1 VRALVADDDTA
12 SRLLLQRVLIKWGY
26 DVVTASEG
34 EEAWRILTGD
44 NSPDLAVLDWM
55 MPGLDGVEVC
65 RRIRALDLSSPPY
78 LILLT
83 SRGDKQDIA
92 TGLESG
98 ASDYIQKPFDHDEL
112 RARLLVGRR
121 FAELNSKLLDT
132 QRELQRQALT
142 DPLTHI
148 MNRRA
153 IIARLAEEMARAPR
167 QGLPLSIGV
176 LDIDHFK
183 LVNDQ
188 HGHAGGDTVLQAVV
202 ERTLRALRPY
212 DALGRIGGEEFLIVM
227 PGVGARDAAIVL
239 ERIRNIVRQ
248 TPIETQGQEITVT
261 VSIGGAV
268 SAGESG
274 DELMHTADEALYRAK
289 GEGRDRVVMA
299 ARRVSEAERVAESE
313 LGGAAAPPPAGNAA
327 PVAQTAPQ
335 DD

>member
-1 VRALVADDDTA
+1 MRALVADDDTA
-12 SRLLLQRVLIKWGY
+12 SRLLLQRMLTKWGY

-34 EEAWRILTGD
+34 EEAWSVLTGD
-44 NSPDLAVLDWM
+44 SPPDLAVLDWM

-65 RRIRALDLSSPPY
+65 RRVRALDLSNPPY

-98 ASDYIQKPFDHDEL
+98 ASDYVQKPFDHDEL

-121 FAELNSKLLDT
+121 FAELNSKLLET

-153 IIARLAEEMARAPR
+153 ILGRLTEEMARAPR

-176 LDIDHFK
+176 MDIDHFK
-183 LVNDQ
+183 MVNDQ
-188 HGHAGGDTVLQAVV
+188 HGHAGGDNVLKTVV
-202 ERTLRALRPY
+202 ERALRALRAY

-227 PGVGARDAAIVL
+227 PGVGSRDAAIVL
-239 ERIRNIVRQ
+239 ERIRHIIRQ
-248 TPIETQGQEITVT
+248 SPIEMPGTEITVT

-268 SAGESG
+268 NAGESA
-274 DELMHTADEALYRAK
+274 DELLHLADEALYRAK

-299 ARRVSEAERVAESE
+299 PRRESEAEMMLQASQATTPTKAE
-313 LGGAAAPPPAGNAA
+313 
-327 PVAQTAPQ
+327 
-335 DD
+335 

>member
-1 VRALVADDDTA
+1 MRALVADDDTA
-12 SRLLLQRVLIKWGY
+12 SRLLLQRMLTKWGY

-34 EEAWRILTGD
+34 EEAWNILTGD

-92 TGLESG
+92 PGLESG
-98 ASDYIQKPFDHDEL
+98 ASDYVQKPFDHDEL

-121 FAELNSKLLDT
+121 FAELNSKLLET

-153 IIARLAEEMARAPR
+153 ILGRLTEELARAPR

-176 LDIDHFK
+176 MDIDHFK
-183 LVNDQ
+183 LVNDRY
-188 HGHAGGDTVLQAVV
+188 GHAGGDSVLQTVV
-202 ERTLRALRPY
+202 ERSLRALRAY
-212 DALGRIGGEEFLIVM
+212 AALGRIGGEEFLIVM
-227 PGVGARDAAIVL
+227 PGVGARDASIVL
-239 ERIRNIVRQ
+239 ERIRHSIRQ
-248 TPIETQGQEITVT
+248 TIIELQSAEITVT

-268 SAGESG
+268 NGGETPE
-274 DELMHTADEALYRAK
+274 ELLHLADEALYRAK

-299 ARRVSEAERVAESE
+299 PRKESEAEMMMQASQ
-313 LGGAAAPPPAGNAA
+313 AAAPFES
-327 PVAQTAPQ
+327 
-335 DD
+335 

>member
-1 VRALVADDDTA
+1 VRALVADDDAA
-12 SRLLLQRVLIKWGY
+12 SRLLLQRVLTKWGY
-26 DVVTASEG
+26 DVVAASEG
-34 EEAWRILTGD
+34 EEAWTILTSD

-65 RRIRALDLSSPPY
+65 RRIRALDLSNPPY

-98 ASDYIQKPFDHDEL
+98 ASDYVQKPFDHDEL

-121 FAELNSKLLDT
+121 FNQLNSKVLDT
-132 QRELQRQALT
+132 QRELQRQALI

-153 IIARLAEEMARAPR
+153 ILGRLNEEMARAPR
-167 QGLPLSIGV
+167 QGLPLSIGA

-188 HGHAGGDTVLQAVV
+188 YGHAVGDTTLQTVV
-202 ERTLRALRPY
+202 ERALRTLRVY
-212 DALGRIGGEEFLIVM
+212 DALGRTGGDEFLIVM
-227 PGVGARDAAIVL
+227 PGVGYRDAAVAL
-239 ERIRNIVRQ
+239 ERIRYTVRES
-248 TPIETQGQEITVT
+248 PIETQGQEILVT

-268 SAGESG
+268 NAGESP
-274 DELMHTADEALYRAK
+274 DELLHLGDDALYRAK
-289 GEGRDRVVMA
+289 GEGRDCVVMA
-299 ARRVSEAERVAESE
+299 SRKGSETVMTVETSE
-313 LGGAAAPPPAGNAA
+313 TAAPTSA
-327 PVAQTAPQ
+327 
-335 DD
+335 D

>member
-1 VRALVADDDTA
+1 MRALVADDDTA
-12 SRLLLQRVLIKWGY
+12 SRLLLQRVLAKWGY

-98 ASDYIQKPFDHDEL
+98 ASDYVQKPFDHDEL

-121 FAELNSKLLDT
+121 FAELNAKLLET
-132 QRELQRQALT
+132 QRELQKQALT

-153 IIARLAEEMARAPR
+153 VIARLGEEMARAPR
-167 QGLPLSIGV
+167 QGMPLSIGV

-188 HGHAGGDTVLQAVV
+188 LGHAGGRHCA
-202 ERTLRALRPY
+202 A
-212 DALGRIGGEEFLIVM
+212 GRR
-227 PGVGARDAAIVL
+227 GAHPQGSPS
-239 ERIRNIVRQ
+239 VRR
-248 TPIETQGQEITVT
+248 
-261 VSIGGAV
+261 SW
-268 SAGESG
+268 
-274 DELMHTADEALYRAK
+274 AD
-289 GEGRDRVVMA
+289 
-299 ARRVSEAERVAESE
+299 RR
-313 LGGAAAPPPAGNAA
+313 
-327 PVAQTAPQ
+327 
-335 DD
+335 

>member
-12 SRLLLQRVLIKWGY
+12 SRLLLQRMLTKWGY

-34 EEAWRILTGD
+34 EEAWNILTSD
-44 NSPDLAVLDWM
+44 NPPDLAVLDWM

-98 ASDYIQKPFDHDEL
+98 ASDYVQKPFDHDEL

-121 FAELNSKLLDT
+121 FAELNSKLLET

-153 IIARLAEEMARAPR
+153 ILGRLTEEMARAPR

-176 LDIDHFK
+176 MDIDHFK
-183 LVNDQ
+183 LVNDRY
-188 HGHAGGDTVLQAVV
+188 GHAGGDSVLQKVV
-202 ERTLRALRPY
+202 ERSLRALRAY

-227 PGVGARDAAIVL
+227 PGVGARDASIVL
-239 ERIRNIVRQ
+239 ERIRHSVRQ
-248 TPIETQGQEITVT
+248 ATIELQGVEISVT

-268 SAGESG
+268 NGGEAPE
-274 DELMHTADEALYRAK
+274 ELLHLADEALYRAK

-299 ARRVSEAERVAESE
+299 PRKESEAELMLQTSQ
-313 LGGAAAPPPAGNAA
+313 AAAPAE
-327 PVAQTAPQ
+327 TE
-335 DD
+335 